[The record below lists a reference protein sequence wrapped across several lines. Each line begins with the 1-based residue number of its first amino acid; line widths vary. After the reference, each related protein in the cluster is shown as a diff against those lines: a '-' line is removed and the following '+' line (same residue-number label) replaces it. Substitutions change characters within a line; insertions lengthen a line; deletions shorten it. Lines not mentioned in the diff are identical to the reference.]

1 MATLDQI
8 HVLRNEMH
16 QELTYSIL
24 PYWMNRVADHDR
36 GGYHGRIDGS
46 NEIDLN
52 GSRSAILNTRILW
65 TFSSSYRILQKP
77 DFFPHIQRAMDYLE
91 NHFLDQKNGGIYWSL
106 DADGNPLDS
115 RKHTYAQSFAIYAYA
130 ETYRATG
137 SLKAR
142 DRALEL
148 FDLLEKHAFLADQ
161 GAYYEAFDAAW
172 NKLPDVRLSE
182 QDLDAHRST
191 NTHLHLMEA
200 FTTLY
205 KASPNDLIRR
215 RLIGLVE
222 LFMGPIFNM
231 DTNHFYAFFD
241 SQWNPATDV
250 YSFGHDIETV
260 WLMMDAIHAIGDA
273 GLSDKVKKQ
282 LITVADLTLSE
293 GIDSEFGGLFNTG
306 LNGKIL
312 DDDKHWWPQAEAIIG
327 FYYAY
332 EISDDERYLDSAVSL
347 WKFIQ
352 NKIIDHEHGEWY
364 FRVDRAGNPYHEDKV
379 GFWKCPY
386 HSARACLEIYELTK
400 DLVATE

>member
-1 MATLDQI
+1 ML
-8 HVLRNEMH
+8 H
-16 QELTYSIL
+16 ELTSSIL
-24 PYWMNRVADHDR
+24 PYWTNRVADHDR

-46 NEIDLN
+46 NDIDFD

-77 DFFPHIQRAMDYLE
+77 DFFPHIQRAIDYLE
-91 NHFLDQKNGGIYWSL
+91 NHFVDHKNGGVYWSL
-106 DADGNPLDS
+106 DANGIPLDT

-130 ETYRATG
+130 ETFRATG

-148 FDLLEKHAFLADQ
+148 FDLLEIHAYLPEQ
-161 GAYYEAFDAAW
+161 HAYYEAFDAEW
-172 NKLPDVRLSE
+172 NRLPDVRLSE
-182 QDLDAHRST
+182 QDLDAQRST

-215 RLIGLVE
+215 RLIELVE
-222 LFMGPIFNM
+222 LFIGPIFNKE
-231 DTNHFYAFFD
+231 TNHFYAFFD
-241 SQWNPATDV
+241 ASWNPVTNV

-260 WLMMDAIHAIGDA
+260 WLMMDAIQAIGDID
-273 GLSDKVKKQ
+273 LTEKVKKQ
-282 LITVADLTLSE
+282 LLNVAEITVNE
-293 GIDSEFGGLFNTG
+293 GIDSDFGGLYNTG
-306 LNGKIL
+306 LDGKIL

-327 FYYAY
+327 FFHAF
-332 EISDDERYLDSAVSL
+332 ELSDDERFLDTAVTL

-352 NKIIDHEHGEWY
+352 DKIIDHENGEWY
-364 FRVDRAGNPYHEDKV
+364 FRVDRTGSPYQTEDKV

-400 DLVATE
+400 ELVTSE